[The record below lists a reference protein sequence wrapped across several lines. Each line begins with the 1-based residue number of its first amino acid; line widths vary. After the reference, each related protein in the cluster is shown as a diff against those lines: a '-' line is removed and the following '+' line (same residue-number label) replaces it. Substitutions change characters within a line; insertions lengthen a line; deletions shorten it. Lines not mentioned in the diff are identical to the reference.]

1 MDDAIYSAAMLCAF
15 ALVLGAIY
23 LWRRQGPGK
32 QVWLMLVAAVVLVA
46 NVLIWVLPP
55 L

>member
-15 ALVLGAIY
+15 ALVAGAIY
-23 LWRRQGPGK
+23 LWRRQGASR
-32 QVWLMLVAAVVLVA
+32 QTWLMLIAAAVIVA